1 MRVTQC
7 DGRWV
12 TTNPSENKMA
22 ASEAA
27 ADAALLP
34 RRRLLGAAS
43 PHFGRSDLDLAT
55 PEGEQQAEQNRG
67 DDDEDHVGHGL
78 DTATLGLRRQCALS
92 R

>member
-1 MRVTQC
+1 VRVPQC

-43 PHFGRSDLDLAT
+43 PLGPTASDDLHQPDLAG
-55 PEGEQQAEQNRG
+55 P
-67 DDDEDHVGHGL
+67 
-78 DTATLGLRRQCALS
+78 
-92 R
+92 